1 MKFNPY
7 KKGEGEKSM
16 SHAKGGGGGSFGVV
30 FIG

>member
-16 SHAKGGGGGSFGVV
+16 SHAKGGGGSFGVV
-30 FIG
+30 FIR